1 MSYYKELELDL
12 AALRKSTDLNIDD
25 LMRMSALQERVRIFE
40 HLRTLIQEKD
50 SNNDIIAAEVLSWA
64 WEKLSS

>member
-64 WEKLSS
+64 WKELSS